1 MNITQTQLDVWL
13 LQYFLPFVRIAA
25 LMMVAPVFGARA
37 VPARIRLVLALL
49 LTVIVAPLLPAPQP
63 MALFGAL
70 WWMTILQQMAIGVAM
85 GFVLQIAF
93 EGVMMGGELIAY
105 SMSLSFAQMADPLR
119 GSSSPVISQFLMTM
133 AMLLFLSMN
142 GHLLTL
148 ELLADSFRTLPLDAD
163 ALSGERFRT
172 LALFGGQIFSGG
184 LRIALPVMIALLTVN
199 LAFGVMSRAAPSLN
213 LMSVGFPAALLAG
226 LLLLQFSLPGLR
238 VGFEA
243 LLRDAWALLDALIGG
258 SHV

>member
-1 MNITQTQLDVWL
+1 MNLTQTQLDTWL

-25 LMMVAPVFGARA
+25 LLMVAPIFGARS
-37 VPARIRLVLALL
+37 VPARIRLMLALL
-49 LTVIVAPLLPAPQP
+49 VTVIVAPLLPAPQP
-63 MALFGAL
+63 MALFGAQ
-70 WWMTILQQMAIGVAM
+70 WWMTIVQQLLLGIAM
-85 GFVLQIAF
+85 GLILQIAF

-119 GSSSPVISQFLMTM
+119 GSSSPVISQFLITM

-142 GHLLTL
+142 GHLLVL
-148 ELLADSFRTLPLDAD
+148 ELLADSFRTLPLQAD

-226 LLLLQFSLPGLR
+226 LLLLQFSLPGLQS
-238 VGFEA
+238 GFEA
-243 LLRDAWALLDALIGG
+243 LLKEAWALLAALVGG
-258 SHV
+258 SDV